1 MKFYKKIF
9 ATVLAVLVIVTT
21 PCISFAS
28 NTKTDNNN
36 VKYEEYHDQINFDNL
51 IVFAV
56 NKNDVAVE
64 VDPTISLFKK
74 LSANKQKKKYDRYV
88 ENHPEA
94 SNELLDAINSSDQV
108 CVISYTEAP
117 LVFVEDHYERIPKE
131 NNVNM
136 NLLSINASAADK
148 TITSDASLRHRLTLK
163 TSITRSGSSN
173 PYTYTAKTFGTWDNA
188 VSLFDGKTQP
198 AGGNDFVMQ
207 SCPTITTSSKFSS
220 TYNYKTNGSKNGK
233 EGTNYFMTDGGDSW
247 VKYEVVDD
255 PIGLAQLKTFELTQT
270 FKAQTTSATK
280 KINSYYIHTWKQM
293 SVSVSVSG
301 SAGTTGGKPSAGV
314 SLSFSPT
321 ISDKQWQL
329 YNPVSFNW

>member
-9 ATVLAVLVIVTT
+9 AVILSVLVILST

-28 NTKTDNNN
+28 NSKMNYNSE
-36 VKYEEYHDQINFDNL
+36 KYEEYHDQINFNDL
-51 IVFAV
+51 MVIAV
-56 NKNDVAVE
+56 NKNDIVVD
-64 VDPTISLFKK
+64 VDPTISLFKRLK
-74 LSANKQKKKYDRYV
+74 ANKQKEKYDRYI
-88 ENHPEA
+88 ENYPNAE
-94 SNELLDAINSSDQV
+94 NELLNAVNSSDYI
-108 CVISYTEAP
+108 CAISYTEAP
-117 LVFVEDHYERIPKE
+117 LIYVEDHYERILKE
-131 NNVNM
+131 DKTEIPF
-136 NLLSINASAADK
+136 LAITASAADK
-148 TITSDASLRHRLTLK
+148 TKTSEPSLRHRLTLQ

-173 PYTYTAKTFGTWDNA
+173 PYTYTAKTFGTWDNS

-270 FKAQTTSATK
+270 FKAQSTSATK
-280 KINSYYIHTWKQM
+280 KINSYYIHTWRQM

-321 ISDKQWQL
+321 ISDK
-329 YNPVSFNW
+329 